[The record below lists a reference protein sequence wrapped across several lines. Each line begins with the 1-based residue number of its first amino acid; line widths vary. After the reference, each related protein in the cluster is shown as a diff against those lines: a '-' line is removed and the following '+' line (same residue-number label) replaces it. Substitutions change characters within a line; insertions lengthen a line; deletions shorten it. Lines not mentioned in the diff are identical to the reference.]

1 MPRPLL
7 PALALVALLAAP
19 QAQAQRLTPS
29 GAGEALARGQIFN
42 IIDWDGAVLP
52 PIYER
57 SDQLPLTLEDIR
69 KLSAGG
75 FGTEDIV
82 KMVQERRCACDV
94 SADAL
99 LALKEGGVEAEVI
112 RAVSL
117 HALPPNRG
125 LHLSIA
131 LDFESQA
138 GKAAVWR
145 ARRSYLY
152 VIVPDGGRER
162 VFMGNLQS
170 ILAGRWTRDELV
182 DDTDV
187 LLPRKVRRVVF
198 AARVPLKEP
207 GPKKALVFASTKPDI
222 YTSADIPAADRA
234 KAREYAFDYP
244 ASSPRSR
251 CSLQTLYRQDAALA
265 DRWHLVRS
273 HFDCE
278 WE

>member
-1 MPRPLL
+1 MPFPLL
-7 PALALVALLAAP
+7 SALALVAALAATP
-19 QAQAQRLTPS
+19 AHAQRLAPG
-29 GAGEALARGQIFN
+29 GAGEALARGQVFN
-42 IIDWDGAVLP
+42 IIDWNGGSLP
-52 PIYER
+52 PLYER
-57 SDQLPLTLEDIR
+57 SDQLPLTLADIR

-75 FGTEDIV
+75 FGGADIV
-82 KMVQERRCACDV
+82 KMVQERRCACDA

-99 LALKEGGVEAEVI
+99 LALKEDGVDAEVI

-117 HALPPNRG
+117 HSLPPNRG
-125 LHLSIA
+125 LDFRIA

-162 VFMGNLQS
+162 VFMGSLQS
-170 ILAGRWTRDELV
+170 ILAGRWARDELV
-182 DDTDV
+182 DDTDI

-198 AARVPLKEP
+198 AARVPLVEP

-244 ASSPRSR
+244 ASSPLSR